1 MSSYTNGKPAGQRC
15 PIEISIRGPPQYY
28 TWHGVWVAAVAVVG
42 ICVTQGLS
50 GQTSIAGEYT
60 RLFSRWLYHRAN
72 PLTVGPYTQLIVR
85 TMPHPR
91 VMLSTTNGTDYE
103 LSAADQS

>member
-15 PIEISIRGPPQYY
+15 PIEISISGPPQYY

-42 ICVTQGLS
+42 ICVTQGRS
-50 GQTSIAGEYT
+50 GQTVIAGEQI
-60 RLFSRWLYHRAN
+60 RLFSTWLNRRAN
-72 PLTVGPYTQLIVR
+72 PLTVGPRTQLIVQ

-91 VMLSTTNGTDYE
+91 VMLSAANGTDYQ
-103 LSAADQS
+103 LPAVDQS